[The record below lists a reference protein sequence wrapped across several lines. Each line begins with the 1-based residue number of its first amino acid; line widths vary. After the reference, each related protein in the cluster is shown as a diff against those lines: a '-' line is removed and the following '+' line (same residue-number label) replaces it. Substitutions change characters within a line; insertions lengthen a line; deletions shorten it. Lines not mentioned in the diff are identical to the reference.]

1 MSLISQG
8 LAQNLIK
15 FDDENKYITY
25 VHQNKKRNFANPEEQ
40 VQTETFL
47 KLILTY
53 GYAPKRLRLFVP
65 VTMGS
70 SVKEAD
76 IIVYNDD
83 ACLSSH
89 IVVECKKQE
98 VSELEF
104 TQAVEQAF
112 SYAVAEGAKYVWITS
127 GIKDQYFQVPIEKPK
142 ERIAITDIPQ
152 YGVDKLARYKYAKG
166 GGKSNGQKLFELEI
180 VGEDE
185 LTRRFKQAHQSLWG
199 GGELNPSSAFDELD
213 KLIFC
218 KIWDEKKS
226 RKKGQP
232 YDFQLFSISDE
243 EEPDP
248 KKRTEK
254 ENDELSDRIKALYEE
269 GRKEAPE
276 VFKEDIRLSPE
287 RLRTVV
293 GYLESI
299 NLGKTDLDSKGRAF
313 ETFMGS
319 FFRGDFGQ
327 YFTPRPIV
335 KFIVD
340 VLPINHN
347 SLVLDTSCGSGGFL
361 LHALDKVRRQADEY
375 YPEYETDLDDAKRHK
390 DHWHRFASRKLFGIE
405 INEQIAR
412 VAKMN
417 MIIHDDGYTNVIAS
431 DGLRD
436 SGDLIERSG
445 NSGFEYDRFDFIIT
459 NPPFGSVI
467 KQTEQAYMHQYGFA
481 MKTEDWL
488 NPKSKATVRENQNT
502 EILFI
507 EQCHRFLVDGGYL
520 AMVVPDGILTN
531 SSLQYVRDGIEEK
544 YRIVAVV
551 SMPQTAFSAT
561 GAGVKSSVLFLKKY
575 SQAETTKIKNTKVG
589 LQDWIKQSNDY
600 VKQLEQIENDK
611 KRHLKDLRGFE
622 NPQNLA
628 GKALTDSEVY
638 KEWRKEV
645 TAEYSDRIDAL
656 KESLSEQYAEEKQ
669 KVLND
674 YPIFMAIAEDIGY
687 DATGKPTNNNELDF
701 ISVELVRFIE
711 AIESGNDSFF
721 LGSDVDKNKIFIVS
735 SRNIIARLDPV
746 MILYERNNND
756 RFKYKAQYLAS
767 LLKGKPQYGANEA
780 GKVRLSCQEPRYI
793 RITDI
798 DEYGLLKDD
807 ISVTAEVIETQYL
820 LNNNDI
826 LFARSGATVGKTY
839 IHKANAVNYPCFFA
853 GYMIRFVIDES
864 KAIPD
869 YIFAYTQLNLYRKW
883 VIAVQRAAGQPNIN
897 SEEYKSLKI
906 PIPPIDLQNKVVA
919 KMDDAYALKKRKE
932 LEAQRSLDSIDDYL
946 LSELGINLVEPEEN
960 TIQSRIFYRK
970 LSEVSGSR
978 FDAPAYRKNLSLLS
992 NIFPME
998 KFKNCVFINPLTLF
1012 HGIRENIE
1020 ATFIPMECVSDI
1032 YGEADTTQTKN
1043 TEESTGY
1050 TQFLENDLIWAKIT
1064 PCMQNGKSAVVSNLV
1079 NGIGFGS
1086 TEFHVFRAKPDID
1099 IRYIHSLLRLKI
1111 LRYFATLY
1119 FSGSAGH
1126 QRVTDEFFVIS
1137 Q

>member
-1 MSLISQG
+1 MSDNRQSKKARMSLISQG

-25 VHQNKKRNFANPEEQ
+25 IHQKKKRNFANPEEQ
-40 VQTETFL
+40 VQVETFL

-53 GYAPKRLRLFVP
+53 GYDPKRLRLFVP

-83 ACLSSH
+83 ACLSPH

-112 SYAVAEGAKYVWITS
+112 SYAVAEGAKYVWVTS

-142 ERIAITDIPQ
+142 ERVAIPDIPQ
-152 YGVDKLARYKYAKG
+152 YGVEKLARYKYAKG

-180 VGEDE
+180 VSEDE

-232 YDFQLFSISDE
+232 YDFQLFSISEE
-243 EEPDP
+243 EEPNP

-287 RLRTVV
+287 KLRTVV

-375 YPEYETDLDDAKRHK
+375 YPNYETDLDDAKRHK
-390 DHWHRFASRKLFGIE
+390 DHWHRFAARKLFGIE

-417 MIIHDDGYTNVIAS
+417 MIIHDDGHTNVIAS

-436 SGDLIERSG
+436 SADLIERSG
-445 NSGFEYDRFDFIIT
+445 NSGFEYNRFDFIIT

-575 SQAETTKIKNTKVG
+575 SQAETTKIQNTKIG

-622 NPQNLA
+622 NPQNLV
-628 GKALTDSEVY
+628 GKALTDSEAY
-638 KEWRKEV
+638 KEWKKEV
-645 TAEYSDRIDAL
+645 TAEYNDRIDAL

-669 KVLND
+669 KALHD

-701 ISVELVRFIE
+701 ISVELKRFIE
-711 AIESGNDSFF
+711 AIESSKDSFF
-721 LGSDVDKNKIFIVS
+721 LGSDIDKNKVFLVQRSELEEVWNAEFYSPFFLKNRDRLRNNSYGLVKLRSIVS
-735 SRNIIARLDPV
+735 KVTKGETPLWKGDF
-746 MILYERNNND
+746 YE
-756 RFKYKAQYLAS
+756 
-767 LLKGKPQYGANEA
+767 NE
-780 GKVRLSCQEPRYI
+780 G
-793 RITDI
+793 
-798 DEYGLLKDD
+798 
-807 ISVTAEVIETQYL
+807 
-820 LNNNDI
+820 I
-826 LFARSGATVGKTY
+826 LFVRSENVLE
-839 IHKANAVNYPCFFA
+839 N
-853 GYMIRFVIDES
+853 
-864 KAIPD
+864 
-869 YIFAYTQLNLYRKW
+869 QLNISKH
-883 VIAVQRAAGQPNIN
+883 N
-897 SEEYKSLKI
+897 
-906 PIPPIDLQNKVVA
+906 
-919 KMDDAYALKKRKE
+919 
-932 LEAQRSLDSIDDYL
+932 
-946 LSELGINLVEPEEN
+946 
-960 TIQSRIFYRK
+960 RI
-970 LSEVSGSR
+970 
-978 FDAPAYRKNLSLLS
+978 
-992 NIFPME
+992 
-998 KFKNCVFINPLTLF
+998 
-1012 HGIRENIE
+1012 
-1020 ATFIPMECVSDI
+1020 
-1032 YGEADTTQTKN
+1032 
-1043 TEESTGY
+1043 
-1050 TQFLENDLIWAKIT
+1050 
-1064 PCMQNGKSAVVSNLV
+1064 SNLV
-1079 NGIGFGS
+1079 HTRMKRSQLQKNDVLFNIVGASIGRACVYDLD
-1086 TEFHVFRAKPDID
+1086 EEANINQAVCLIRINNNFHPNWLAIILNSKPFQI
-1099 IRYIHSLLRLKI
+1099 YINQLK
-1111 LRYFATLY
+1111 
-1119 FSGSAGH
+1119 SG
-1126 QRVTDEFFVIS
+1126 
-1137 Q
+1137 